1 MRLLILLLSILLPAA
16 ATAQEAV
23 DYVLTVDSANLSG
36 WTVEMR
42 IHDAAATMRLAMAA
56 HPEYDDRF
64 WRHVRGFTATSAA
77 GPAEVVR
84 EDSMVWR
91 IRSPGGELAVRY
103 RIELPPPEDG
113 VRPAWVPFLAPTG
126 GLVGGPHA
134 WMYVLGAEAAPA
146 RVELRLPRGWDA
158 ATALES
164 AGGGHRFTAPD
175 VAALVD
181 SPVLIGRLRSWSFSV
196 DGVPH
201 RVAYWPRPDAA
212 PFDTVALVNA
222 LHGMA
227 HQAGA
232 MFRGL
237 PYREFVFLLQD
248 GAYGGLEHASST
260 TLGAP
265 SDEMAGDRADFL
277 LSAAHEYFH
286 AWNLVRLRPAGWG
299 GLTHLPPGRTR
310 ELWFSE
316 GVTMYY
322 ADVLL
327 RRAGL
332 VRTPRLEALAARV
345 ESYLEN
351 PGVGSVS
358 PEQAGWM
365 AEEGPE
371 ANDGLGGDHYLQG
384 ELTGAVLD
392 LVIRDSTAGGRSLDD
407 VMRALL
413 ADHPQPRGYTG
424 ADVEH
429 TASAVCGCA
438 LAGFF
443 ARHVRGAERLDFAAA
458 VRPLGLA
465 ARIRQQPVVDSAG
478 RPLPDLRV
486 WAYERPGEATPR
498 LLVADPRSAW
508 YRAGL
513 RTHDVIV
520 VMNGAAITDRRGFFT
535 RVRSLK
541 VGDRVRLDVLRD
553 GQPVTVD
560 FVMSGYERT
569 RVEFADLPTVTPA
582 QRAARARW
590 LAAAP

>member
-1 MRLLILLLSILLPAA
+1 MRLSILLLSILLPATA
-16 ATAQEAV
+16 AAQDAV
-23 DYVLTVDSANLSG
+23 EYVLTVDSADLSG

-42 IHDAAATMRLAMAA
+42 IPRAPRTLRLAMAA

-64 WRHVRGFTATSAA
+64 WRYVRDFSAATAA
-77 GPAEVVR
+77 GPAQVVR
-84 EDSMVWR
+84 EDSAVWR
-91 IRSPGGELAVRY
+91 LSGPGGEVAVRY
-103 RIELPPPEDG
+103 RIQLPPPDGG
-113 VRPAWVPFLAPTG
+113 VRPSWVPFLAPTG
-126 GLVGGPHA
+126 GLTGGPHA
-134 WMYVLGAEAAPA
+134 WMYALGAENAPA

-158 ATALES
+158 ATALPS
-164 AGGGHRFTAPD
+164 AGPGHRFTAPE
-175 VAALVD
+175 VATLLD
-181 SPVLIGRLRSWSFSV
+181 SPVLIGRLWKWNFQV

-201 RVAYWPRPDAA
+201 RVAYWPRPDGV
-212 PFDTVALVNA
+212 PFDTAALVDA

-227 HQAGA
+227 REAGA

-237 PYREFVFLLQD
+237 PYPEFVFLLQD
-248 GAYGGLEHASST
+248 GAYGGLEHANST

-265 SDEMAGDRADFL
+265 SQELAGDRADVL

-310 ELWFSE
+310 ELWWSE

-322 ADVLL
+322 ADVLQ

-332 VRTPRLEALAARV
+332 VRTPRLDVLAGRA

-351 PGVGSVS
+351 PGIGAIS
-358 PEQAGWM
+358 PEQAGWI
-365 AEEGPE
+365 AEEGPQ

-392 LVIRDSTAGGRSLDD
+392 LVIRDSTGGRRSLDD

-413 ADHPQPRGYTG
+413 ANHPQPRGYTG
-424 ADVEH
+424 ADVERA
-429 TASAVCGCA
+429 ASAVCGCS

-458 VRPLGLA
+458 VRPLGLT
-465 ARIRQQPVVDSAG
+465 ARIRPEPVVDSAG
-478 RPLPDLRV
+478 RPEPDLRA
-486 WAYERPGEATPR
+486 WAYDSPGETAPR

-508 YRAGL
+508 SRAGL
-513 RTHDVIV
+513 RTRDVLV
-520 VMNGAAITDRRGFFT
+520 SMNGTPITDRRGFLGPM
-535 RVRSLK
+535 RALR
-541 VGDRVRLDVLRD
+541 VGDRVRIDVLRD
-553 GQPVTVD
+553 GRPFTAD
-560 FVMSGYERT
+560 FVMGGYERT
-569 RVEFADLPTVTPA
+569 RVEFVDLPTVTPE

>member
-1 MRLLILLLSILLPAA
+1 MRAAILLISLLLPVTAA
-16 ATAQEAV
+16 AQDTVE
-23 DYVLTVDSANLSG
+23 YVLAVDSADLSG

-42 IHDAAATMRLAMAA
+42 IPNAPSTVRLAMAA

-64 WRHVRGFTATSAA
+64 WRYVRGFTASTAA

-91 IRSPGGELAVRY
+91 VHSPGGALAVRY
-103 RIELPPPEDG
+103 RIELPSLDE
-113 VRPAWVPFLAPTG
+113 VRPSWTPFLAPTG

-146 RVELRLPRGWDA
+146 RVELRLPSGWDA

-164 AGGGHRFTAPD
+164 AGDGHRFTAPD
-175 VAALVD
+175 VATLLD
-181 SPVLIGRLRSWSFSV
+181 SPVLIGRLRRWSFSV
-196 DGVPH
+196 DGVQH
-201 RVAYWPRPDAA
+201 RVAYWPRPDAVS
-212 PFDTVALVNA
+212 FDTVALVEA

-227 HQAGA
+227 HQAGS
-232 MFRGL
+232 MFGGL

-260 TLGAP
+260 TVGAP
-265 SDEMAGDRADFL
+265 SGELAGDRADVL
-277 LSAAHEYFH
+277 LSIAHEYFH

-299 GLTHLPPGRTR
+299 GLTHRPPGRTR

-322 ADVLL
+322 ADVLQ

-332 VRTPRLEALAARV
+332 VRTPRLEVLAAHV
-345 ESYLEN
+345 ENYLEN
-351 PGVGSVS
+351 PGIGSVS

-392 LVIRDSTAGGRSLDD
+392 LVIRNSTGGQRSLDD
-407 VMRALL
+407 VMRWLL
-413 ADHPQPRGYTG
+413 AEHPQPGGYTG
-424 ADVEH
+424 ADVERA
-429 TASAVCGCA
+429 ASAVCGCD
-438 LAGFF
+438 LSGFF
-443 ARHVRGAERLDFAAA
+443 ARHVRGAERLDFDAA

-465 ARIRQQPVVDSAG
+465 ARIRQEPVVDAEG
-478 RPLPDLRV
+478 RPQPDLRV
-486 WAYERPGEATPR
+486 WAYERPGETAPR

-508 YRAGL
+508 HRAGL
-513 RTHDVIV
+513 RTHDAIV
-520 VMNGAAITDRRGFFT
+520 AMNGAAIPDRRAFIT
-535 RVRSLK
+535 RFRALK

-553 GQPVTVD
+553 GQPVTAD
-560 FVMSGYERT
+560 FVMGGYERT
-569 RVEFADLPTVTPA
+569 RVEFIDLPTVTPT
-582 QRAARARW
+582 QRAAREKW